1 LIHFYKRVSMADRFG
16 IDASARIL
24 FSLFYFIFSL
34 GFVYQSKEFASA
46 GISPESLLTYNDW
59 IGSEEIHFFRY
70 HMKRTVGS
78 LVLHSFLPFGYL
90 LGYTYFSALDGDY
103 EHVSDVLEESNL
115 LLNLLAA
122 SVLLPL
128 LSLTAAWLWSLND
141 WARHPFVSVLTTY
154 SADWR
159 QVARDVER
167 EFRRIDKFSVRPSPL
182 SKLVVTDN
190 WLVLTGCWPWSCRL
204 SHQSDV
210 SLQIVSSEQHRIS
223 TEGHIGGTQFLH
235 IKVDNRRPEIGS
247 FTIRVNA
254 LEYKNLQDKVRS
266 SIENTSRIEIFRTVS
281 ERFVEVFRETVGD
294 NETVSVTEELEPCI
308 GCMVNTANVKLVRS
322 CQSVVEGGDEACV
335 NCYCRPMWCI
345 DCMAK
350 WFASRQDQSNPENWL
365 GQRCPCPTCRSKFCV
380 LDVRMIL

>member
-1 LIHFYKRVSMADRFG
+1 MADRFG

-34 GFVYQSKEFASA
+34 GELYAPDCRSNKFPTAGFVYQSKEFASA

-103 EHVSDVLEESNL
+103 EHVSDVLEETDL

-154 SADWR
+154 AADWR

-235 IKVDNRRPEIGS
+235 IKVGRTIS
-247 FTIRVNA
+247 VFTGH
-254 LEYKNLQDKVRS
+254 S
-266 SIENTSRIEIFRTVS
+266 
-281 ERFVEVFRETVGD
+281 
-294 NETVSVTEELEPCI
+294 
-308 GCMVNTANVKLVRS
+308 
-322 CQSVVEGGDEACV
+322 
-335 NCYCRPMWCI
+335 NCY
-345 DCMAK
+345 
-350 WFASRQDQSNPENWL
+350 FA
-365 GQRCPCPTCRSKFCV
+365 G
-380 LDVRMIL
+380 